1 MINIKLVMAQQFWW
15 TQIWLGKF
23 EVANFIWPY
32 ISIMQ
37 FDVFL
42 IQNECILYRGVNW
55 ETFWSVKVLPEVIWF
70 NHPPCSSLPF
80 LRCRPSDFWLLS
92 SALALCLQLHQLL
105 LSQSRKLRMQEERGA
120 PSLWI
125 FFKFE
130 SVANVGI
137 SCEIWDLGTAVSTML
152 SCQSTTFPYPLVKIR
167 KMHEEV

>member
-37 FDVFL
+37 FDFFL

-55 ETFWSVKVLPEVIWF
+55 ETFWSVKVFPEVIWF

-105 LSQSRKLRMQEERGA
+105 LSQSRKFRMQD
-120 PSLWI
+120 LWI
-125 FFKFE
+125 FVKFE
-130 SVANVGI
+130 SVAR
-137 SCEIWDLGTAVSTML
+137 SEIWERL
-152 SCQSTTFPYPLVKIR
+152 SVQCCPVNLKYSRILTCENPWNAWISLF
-167 KMHEEV
+167 